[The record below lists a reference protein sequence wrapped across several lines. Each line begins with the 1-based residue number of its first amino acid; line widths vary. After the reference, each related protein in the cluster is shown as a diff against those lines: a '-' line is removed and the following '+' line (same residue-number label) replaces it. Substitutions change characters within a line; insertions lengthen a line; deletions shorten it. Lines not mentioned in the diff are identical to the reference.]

1 MTQRKR
7 IEWEQACARWPELS
21 PFVLLKLSMTWHG
34 AVLSER
40 ALDRLQE
47 PDYCFGKLEP
57 FGIDFQGRPSGKVMP
72 GAILLRDG
80 TNVYINY
87 GETYTDPYEIDWD
100 PENGVFLLRDGAKVV
115 DTLDFVPR
123 PDFYGKVTSR
133 GTPMEAV
140 AEARAQKLIMT
151 AFQKCR
157 LWEGGDQCHFC
168 AFFSGGK
175 SLGAVDCEDV
185 YETVRE
191 ALGEPGRFQ
200 EIYVS
205 GGTDF
210 GGDPPFSQEVDR
222 YIRVLQAAGRNFHGR
237 FASQLMAPAY
247 PKPVVRRLYEETGL
261 TCYCPNIEVWD
272 RRLFGILCPGK
283 EKWIGHDAWIRR
295 TIDAVE
301 IFGKGN
307 VCTQVVAGAELAR
320 PYGFETVD
328 QALKSNLE
336 ACQFFAREGVICLTT
351 IWRPH
356 RASRLGFQPMP
367 PLDYYIRLAKEF
379 HEIRRSYGLHTV
391 DDDYRHCGNHPD
403 SDLERM
409 DVPEAGKDIG
419 DAAAIWVAE
428 NVGIPAAVHATG
440 DAGGPAAICVTGD
453 AGASALTSVPGD
465 AGGSVPVRLTEGHK
479 PTPEE
484 QRTEKQKPEEQ
495 RPEKPK
501 PEKPKPEKPKPEK
514 QKPERRKPAEYTP
527 GPLPEKVIRMLA
539 DPACRRYLVFSL
551 EDQLEM
557 EGDPAQIS
565 GGDRKGENRE
575 APDRTMG
582 DTEEDM
588 QHSVEN
594 TVVFQ
599 IPSLTSPDGKIL
611 ALALEEE
618 RSSLG
623 RALVGAIWFGA
634 GEPVSLR
641 LEDGKETME
650 WEVIV
655 YRCHLA
661 GPLFARKYLELREKN
676 PDVAIAAVWELR

>member
-1 MTQRKR
+1 MIQRKQA
-7 IEWEQACARWPELS
+7 EWEQACARWPELS

-57 FGIDFQGRPSGKVMP
+57 FGINFQGRPSGKVMP

-87 GETYTDPYEIDWD
+87 GETYTDPYGIDWD
-100 PENGVFLLRDGAKVV
+100 PDNGVFLLRDGAEVV

-320 PYGFETVD
+320 PYGFDTVD

-379 HEIRRSYGLHTV
+379 HEIRRSYGLHTM

-419 DAAAIWVAE
+419 E
-428 NVGIPAAVHATG
+428 
-440 DAGGPAAICVTGD
+440 
-453 AGASALTSVPGD
+453 AGASVPI
-465 AGGSVPVRLTEGHK
+465 RLTEGHK

-484 QRTEKQKPEEQ
+484 QIPEE
-495 RPEKPK
+495 
-501 PEKPKPEKPKPEK
+501 
-514 QKPERRKPAEYTP
+514 QKPERRRPTEYTP
-527 GPLPEKVIRMLA
+527 GPLPEKVVRMLA
-539 DPACRRYLVFSL
+539 DPACRRYLVFSQ

-575 APDRTMG
+575 TPDRSMG

-588 QHSVEN
+588 QDSAEN

-650 WEVIV
+650 WEVTV

>member
-1 MTQRKR
+1 MTQRKQA
-7 IEWEQACARWPELS
+7 EWEQACSRWPKLS

-47 PDYCFGKLEP
+47 PDYCFGKREP

-87 GETYTDPYEIDWD
+87 GETYADPYEIDWD
-100 PENGVFLLRDGAKVV
+100 PENGVFLLQDGTEVV

-123 PDFYGKVTSR
+123 PGFYGKVTSR

-175 SLGAVDCEDV
+175 SLGAVDSEDV
-185 YETVRE
+185 YETVQA
-191 ALGEPGRFQ
+191 ALQEPGRFQ

-210 GGDPPFSQEVDR
+210 SGDPPFSQEVDR

-283 EKWIGHDAWIRR
+283 EKWIGHDTWIRR

-301 IFGKGN
+301 IFGRGN

-336 ACQFFAREGVICLTT
+336 ACEFFAREGVVCLST

-356 RASRLGFQPMP
+356 RAARLGFQPMP

-379 HEIRRSYGLHTV
+379 HEIRRSYGLHTM

-409 DVPEAGKDIG
+409 DAPESGKDVG
-419 DAAAIWVAE
+419 AAAV
-428 NVGIPAAVHATG
+428 VRVKGATG
-440 DAGGPAAICVTGD
+440 VSESARVSED
-453 AGASALTSVPGD
+453 AGA
-465 AGGSVPVRLTEGHK
+465 PVFVHVAETKK
-479 PTPEE
+479 PD
-484 QRTEKQKPEEQ
+484 
-495 RPEKPK
+495 
-501 PEKPKPEKPKPEK
+501 
-514 QKPERRKPAEYTP
+514 
-527 GPLPEKVIRMLA
+527 PLPEKVIRMLE

-551 EDQLEM
+551 EEH
-557 EGDPAQIS
+557 PA
-565 GGDRKGENRE
+565 
-575 APDRTMG
+575 
-582 DTEEDM
+582 
-588 QHSVEN
+588 
-594 TVVFQ
+594 VFEV
-599 IPSLTSPDGKIL
+599 PSLTSPDGKVL
-611 ALALEEE
+611 ALALEDEHN
-618 RSSLG
+618 SLG
-623 RALVGAIWFGA
+623 RSLVGAIWFGA
-634 GEPVSLR
+634 GEPVGLR
-641 LEDGKETME
+641 LEDGKETLE
-650 WEVIV
+650 LGVSV
-655 YRCHLA
+655 RRCHLA
-661 GPLFARKYLELREKN
+661 GPLFTQKYLELREQN
-676 PDVAIAAVWELR
+676 SRVEIAAVWELW